1 VQENEKH
8 MRVDFIGIGSGKCA
22 TTWAYTCLL
31 EHPQISGP
39 DVKELNFFVTEKNTI
54 SERDFEHYKLFYN
67 KGIESYLERFKRCP
81 SDSVKGEISVA
92 YLTDSGAAELIKK
105 YFPDVKILVFLRDPV
120 ERAYSSYWF
129 TSKFIGK
136 EKNETFQ
143 EALKKK
149 DGYDFYIDRG
159 MYYKHLKKYY
169 DIFPKENIGV
179 FWVDDLKKDPVR
191 FIQDVYKFLGVDS
204 NFVPPSVRKRANT
217 AREVRWKFL
226 KMTVDY
232 TVDKFYVFLKFTRF
246 HFIKDLSIKIGLQK
260 LIFYIFYE
268 VNVRPFKKPPL
279 DPLTE
284 IMLRRLFLEDI
295 ENLEKLTGRD
305 LSPWKRN
312 V

>member
-129 TSKFIGK
+129 TSKFVGK
-136 EKNETFQ
+136 
-143 EALKKK
+143 
-149 DGYDFYIDRG
+149 
-159 MYYKHLKKYY
+159 
-169 DIFPKENIGV
+169 
-179 FWVDDLKKDPVR
+179 
-191 FIQDVYKFLGVDS
+191 
-204 NFVPPSVRKRANT
+204 
-217 AREVRWKFL
+217 
-226 KMTVDY
+226 
-232 TVDKFYVFLKFTRF
+232 
-246 HFIKDLSIKIGLQK
+246 
-260 LIFYIFYE
+260 
-268 VNVRPFKKPPL
+268 
-279 DPLTE
+279 
-284 IMLRRLFLEDI
+284 
-295 ENLEKLTGRD
+295 
-305 LSPWKRN
+305 
-312 V
+312 